1 MSLII
6 LDHFSLLLGIAVPV
20 WLSGDSK
27 SLVPWAGVLTLGVG
41 DSFASIVGGAIGR
54 RKVFGERSSKTLE
67 GAIAFA
73 VSTFVAASYVGVDI
87 SASKLAGA
95 CVATALFELSVEGVS
110 DNFVLPLYFAALVA
124 P

>member
-1 MSLII
+1 M
-6 LDHFSLLLGIAVPV
+6 
-20 WLSGDSK
+20 
-27 SLVPWAGVLTLGVG
+27 
-41 DSFASIVGGAIGR
+41 
-54 RKVFGERSSKTLE
+54 FGERSSKTLE

-95 CVATALFELSVEGVS
+95 CVAAALFELSVEGVS